1 MFRINQ
7 EWVTG
12 TVPVTHSPQPAREGN
27 VSPDKFMKRPLVT
40 KFIVLIISV
49 IMIAGCT
56 HSAEKT
62 GDPGLLLGFS
72 QIGSES
78 AWRIGNTRDIENS
91 AAEYGISLMLE
102 NANQSQENQIDAI
115 RRFIAYRVDVIAF
128 SPIVEDGWDN
138 VLMEAREAGI
148 PVILV
153 DRDIETEKE
162 GLTTCLIGADFYN
175 EGVMAA
181 QYLIRKADSLGLDHV
196 NIVEI
201 TGTEN
206 STPMRQ
212 RQAGFADTIAGDG
225 RMNILESI
233 DGDFL
238 TSRGAECMR
247 YLLDTYGDDI
257 DVVYSHNDE
266 MTFGALPEIEKSD
279 LVPGRDIIIIS
290 IDAGQEAIDVLKEGR
305 INCVVECTPNL
316 GDELMETAIRLKNG
330 EEVEAVIHPVEQVFS
345 DEMDVSSIAPRG
357 Y

>member
-1 MFRINQ
+1 MLRKNFY
-7 EWVTG
+7 
-12 TVPVTHSPQPAREGN
+12 
-27 VSPDKFMKRPLVT
+27 K
-40 KFIVLIISV
+40 V
-49 IMIAGCT
+49 IGILTALMLFAGCGA
-56 HSAEKT
+56 SAEET
-62 GDPGLLLGFS
+62 AEPELLLGFS

-78 AWRIGNTRDIENS
+78 AWRIGNTRDIESS
-91 AAEYGISLMLE
+91 AEEYGVSLMFE
-102 NANQSQENQIDAI
+102 NANQSQANQIDAI
-115 RRFIAYRVDVIAF
+115 RRFIAYKVDVIAF

-138 VLMEAREAGI
+138 VLMEAKEAGI

-153 DRDIETEKE
+153 DRDINTEID

-181 QYLIRKADSLGLDHV
+181 EYLIRKADELGLESV

-212 RQAGFADTIAGDG
+212 RQAGFADTIAGDE
-225 RMNILESI
+225 RMHILESI

-238 TSRGAECMR
+238 KSRGAECMR
-247 YLLDTYGDDI
+247 YLLDTYGDEI
-257 DVVYSHNDE
+257 DVVFSHNDE
-266 MTFGALPEIEKSD
+266 MTLGALPEIENSGF
-279 LVPGRDIIIIS
+279 VPGRDIIIIS

-316 GDELMETAIRLKNG
+316 GDELMETALKLKNG
-330 EEVEAVIHPVEQVFS
+330 EAVEAVIHPVEQAFT
-345 DEMDVSSIAPRG
+345 DEMDVDSIGPRG

>member
-1 MFRINQ
+1 MA
-7 EWVTG
+7 VLLVAG
-12 TVPVTHSPQPAREGN
+12 CGK
-27 VSPDKFMKRPLVT
+27 SPDETDGP
-40 KFIVLIISV
+40 
-49 IMIAGCT
+49 
-56 HSAEKT
+56 
-62 GDPGLLLGFS
+62 DLLLGFS

-91 AAEYGISLMLE
+91 AQEYGISLMLE
-102 NANQSQENQIDAI
+102 NANQSQENQIAAI
-115 RRFIAYRVDVIAF
+115 RRFIAYKVDVIAF

-138 VLMEAREAGI
+138 VLMEAKEAGI

-153 DRDIETEKE
+153 DRDIKTEKE

-181 QYLIRKADSLGLDHV
+181 EYLIRKADSLGLEQV

-212 RQAGFADTIAGDG
+212 RQAGFADTIANDP
-225 RMNILESI
+225 RMCILESI

-238 TSRGAECMR
+238 KSRGAECMR
-247 YLLDTYGDDI
+247 YLLETYGDDI
-257 DVVYSHNDE
+257 DVVFSHNDE
-266 MTFGALPEIEKSD
+266 MTLGALPEIEKAD
-279 LVPGRDIIIIS
+279 IVPGEDIIIIS
-290 IDAGQEAIDVLKEGR
+290 IDGGQEAIDVLKEGR

-316 GDELMETAIRLKNG
+316 GNELMETALRLQSG
-330 EEVEAVIHPVEQVFS
+330 EEVEPVIHPVERVFS
-345 DEMDVSSIAPRG
+345 DEQDLSNIEPRG